1 MNVNQL
7 KVMLQLQALQ
17 NLNGEQKSSASST
30 YFSEY
35 LTSFLSSQQQD
46 EKNETVPISK
56 VSPMPLQ
63 AAANTNFAA
72 GSYDHIIQKASER
85 YGIDAKLIKAVITQ
99 ESSFNP
105 NALSAAGASGLMQLM
120 PQTAKGLGVKNIFDP
135 YDNIMGGSK
144 YLSQMLHKYDGDIE
158 LALAAYNAGP
168 GNVDKYEGIP
178 PFKET
183 QNYVQKVK
191 EKYFA

>member
-35 LTSFLSSQQQD
+35 LTNFLSSQQQD

-56 VSPMPLQ
+56 VSPMRLQ